1 MKKFTNLATYNSI
14 QNWCVMLSFGK
25 VSSIWRKNFGI
36 DEKYFAS
43 CNFFSKLELPSAFL
57 TLIRCV
63 LDHTDQSGL
72 VFLKKLFDCNVIDH
86 GSSFWPPETFR
97 NVMKENTSKKLN
109 VVRANHSLSSILHNF
124 FYCLC
129 VHKWHWFEINVTGFP
144 ISEQRKQ
151 VFERFF
157 RKFYW
162 ITLKF
167 YILNVCRQL
176 PGLQTVFFD
185 QRQQKNTQS
194 SGPLGDFVNFS
205 PSYREWNLKFV
216 EEMKFQLKLY
226 VFGTLSSSTI
236 HSKKHIISR
245 RKKR

>member
-1 MKKFTNLATYNSI
+1 MLCFHLAKWVRYEE
-14 QNWCVMLSFGK
+14 K
-25 VSSIWRKNFGI
+25 VSVLTKNISPAVVFFKTWVALCVFDVDTLCLRAHWSERSGFFKKTVWLQCNWPWLKFLASRNFLECYERKHI
-36 DEKYFAS
+36 E
-43 CNFFSKLELPSAFL
+43 
-57 TLIRCV
+57 
-63 LDHTDQSGL
+63 
-72 VFLKKLFDCNVIDH
+72 
-86 GSSFWPPETFR
+86 
-97 NVMKENTSKKLN
+97 KLN
-109 VVRANHSLSSILHNF
+109 VVRANHALSSTLHIF
-124 FYCLC
+124 FYCWC
-129 VHKWHWFEINVTGFP
+129 VYKWHWFEINVSGFP

-162 ITLKF
+162 ITLQF

-185 QRQQKNTQS
+185 ERQQKNTQS

-205 PSYREWNLKFV
+205 PSYREGNLKFV

-236 HSKKHIISR
+236 QSKKHIISR